1 MSNNPRL
8 ERTET
13 DRSDS
18 SDQPQ
23 PSHIPGTNKGEEQAL
38 TTKEVGRQAGRK
50 NYQDARDSTG
60 INAAA
65 RQPIHPAM
73 PNIPPA

>member
-1 MSNNPRL
+1 MSNEEKDRS
-8 ERTET
+8 ERTHQAEPT
-13 DRSDS
+13 
-18 SDQPQ
+18 
-23 PSHIPGTNKGEEQAL
+23 HVPGTNKGEEQAL
-38 TTKEVGRQAGRK
+38 TSKEAGREAGRK

-65 RQPIHPAM
+65 RQPIAPGM